1 MTCQMPSHSQ
11 KTALYNNVFHQRCL
25 SQNAPVQLFAL
36 GIQSLGTNFIQQ
48 NWHTLKQRAK
58 ALARMRTTQRRWCY
72 YLQNIFTWNYPSQSK
87 IIWTVTTNVPLQ
99 LIDYIYY
106 YKNHEFHLFGVFCEF
121 SLAHNSSKGDQCSP
135 VREGAESNSHSH
147 TSLRKDSFTVAENL
161 KKLLIFKKQMRR
173 SFGKNIKSK
182 KMKSGG
188 PCPRAPG
195 RAPQEPC
202 HGFCFW
208 KTPHIFRNLKTE
220 VVIDYNIMYYY
231 L

>member
-1 MTCQMPSHSQ
+1 MMLLSSEHIYLELPITKQNYLNCHNKCASATHWLHILLQKPWISLVWGFLWIFSRSQ
-11 KTALYNNVFHQRCL
+11 LLKRRSVFPR
-25 SQNAPVQLFAL
+25 
-36 GIQSLGTNFIQQ
+36 
-48 NWHTLKQRAK
+48 
-58 ALARMRTTQRRWCY
+58 
-72 YLQNIFTWNYPSQSK
+72 
-87 IIWTVTTNVPLQ
+87 
-99 LIDYIYY
+99 
-106 YKNHEFHLFGVFCEF
+106 
-121 SLAHNSSKGDQCSP
+121 KG
-135 VREGAESNSHSH
+135 RAESNSHSH
-147 TSLRKDSFTVAENL
+147 TSLRKDSLTVAENL
-161 KKLLIFKKQMRR
+161 KKLLIFEKQMRR
-173 SFGKNIKSK
+173 SFGKNIKRK